1 MKLVHFN
8 LVSSLLIHIS
18 NFEAHLIVFFPMI
31 CVAVIS
37 FCATRFQHYLFFSI
51 IFQRII
57 WKSSFSPLFTEYS
70 SQLWQY
76 ISFEHHL
83 LRVEMHFE
91 RNYQELWRNHVE
103 TKRPND
109 GVVYDE
115 FLFIRERMK
124 LTQTI
129 VINETV
135 RLKSNTSFLFCYF
148 FRFSLI

>member
-1 MKLVHFN
+1 MNPHGRLNVQTIPFQFS
-8 LVSSLLIHIS
+8 LESADSSIKFLSPLNS
-18 NFEAHLIVFFPMI
+18 FFSMI

-37 FCATRFQHYLFFSI
+37 FRATRFQHYSFFCMTLW
-51 IFQRII
+51 RII
-57 WKSSFSPLFTEYS
+57 WKSSSFFPLFTEYS

-124 LTQTI
+124 LTQTSHQR
-129 VINETV
+129 NGLT
-135 RLKSNTSFLFCYF
+135 
-148 FRFSLI
+148 